1 MTRQEDAGRRE
12 GALDLLALCACRRRA
27 HARRTSARSRQRASP
42 LPLTA
47 NSSLNAP
54 SKTNPQKQLFGG
66 GSVPS
71 VAPAAL
77 TSATPV
83 PAAAPAPPSSASA
96 AAAGFTSV
104 PLSSAAAA
112 APPAPTSTSH
122 PMTGFGGGGGG
133 SSLSGNTLDEPV
145 LQTLKRDALTIGRN
159 LRAVLVP
166 VGWDFSGG
174 GNAAALQNWDLWG
187 PLIFMLA
194 LAITLSVGE
203 KEPSEVFALVFTEVA
218 VGSMVLTANVVL
230 LGGSIVFFQSLC
242 LMGYCLFPVCLAA
255 VVCVF
260 VRLMWARTLALVA
273 ALAWA
278 SAAAVPFVGRSVR
291 KERRALAVYPV
302 LLMYVSIGWLALV
315 KR

>member
-1 MTRQEDAGRRE
+1 M
-12 GALDLLALCACRRRA
+12 
-27 HARRTSARSRQRASP
+27 
-42 LPLTA
+42 
-47 NSSLNAP
+47 
-54 SKTNPQKQLFGG
+54 
-66 GSVPS
+66 
-71 VAPAAL
+71 APAAL
-77 TSATPV
+77 TSAAPV
-83 PAAAPAPPSSASA
+83 PAAASGSAP
-96 AAAGFTSV
+96 FTSV

-112 APPAPTSTSH
+112 RQAGAAAAAH
-122 PMTGFGGGGGG
+122 PMSGFGPTEEANASG
-133 SSLSGNTLDEPV
+133 GNTLDEPV
-145 LQTLKRDALTIGRN
+145 LQTLKRDAVTIGRN
-159 LRAVLVP
+159 LRSVLIP
-166 VGWDFSGG
+166 VNWDFNSGG
-174 GNAAALQNWDLWG
+174 AALQNWDLWG

-203 KEPSEVFALVFTEVA
+203 REPSDVFALVFTEVA

-260 VRLMWARTLALVA
+260 VRLMWVRTLVLLA

-291 KERRALAVYPV
+291 RERRALAVYPV

>member
-1 MTRQEDAGRRE
+1 MQDAER
-12 GALDLLALCACRRRA
+12 
-27 HARRTSARSRQRASP
+27 
-42 LPLTA
+42 
-47 NSSLNAP
+47 
-54 SKTNPQKQLFGG
+54 LFGG
-66 GSVPS
+66 VPS

-77 TSATPV
+77 TSAAPV
-83 PAAAPAPPSSASA
+83 PASSAAPAS
-96 AAAGFTSV
+96 AGFTSV
-104 PLSSAAAA
+104 PLSSGAAAPAAAA
-112 APPAPTSTSH
+112 TTTSTH
-122 PMTGFGGGGGG
+122 PMTGFGSG
-133 SSLSGNTLDEPV
+133 SNATADGNTLDEPV

-159 LRAVLVP
+159 LRSVLIP
-166 VGWDFSGG
+166 AGWDFDSGG
-174 GNAAALQNWDLWG
+174 AALQNWDLWG

-203 KEPSEVFALVFTEVA
+203 REPSDVFALVFTEVA
-218 VGSMVLTANVVL
+218 VGSLVLTANVVL

-242 LMGYCLFPVCLAA
+242 LMGYCLFPICLAA

-260 VRLMWARTLALVA
+260 VHIMWVRTIVLVA

-291 KERRALAVYPV
+291 RERRALAVYPV